1 MNGQKRIHRV
11 HEGQYVAEV
20 EVTLTDFD
28 AAWGPYLDNKDVIK
42 LDKVRRALRAGDI
55 AEALKYALVYR
66 LEPVSA
72 A

>member
-28 AAWGPYLDNKDVIK
+28 SAWGPYVDKEDVMK
-42 LDKVRRALRAGDI
+42 LDRVARALRAGDI
-55 AEALKYALVYR
+55 AEALKYGRVYR